1 MFDTTDV
8 LIAGAGPVGLMLA
21 AELRRDGVKVRVIDA
36 HDERVFFVK
45 ALGVTAR
52 TLEIFEDLGIVR
64 EAIDAGVWL
73 TGADT
78 FQDGAPAF
86 SAEVP
91 RGGLPYG
98 ALALAQFETERI
110 LEAALARH
118 GGHVEYGATLA
129 DFTVSADFIDARI
142 QDACGESRTI
152 RCRWLVGCDGAR
164 STVRR
169 QLNVAYEGDQYPQTF
184 MLADV
189 DVEWNLPRGRMY
201 RFNVTGEGDA
211 GSTTLA
217 ALPVRGSAR
226 RYRLSMVLLADDAA
240 RHTLNS
246 TPDFAEIERIM
257 LPILPKGTRLSSMRW
272 SSVYRVSHR
281 IAQHYS
287 HGRVFLAGDAAHIHP
302 PVGGQG
308 MNTGLQDAHNLA
320 WKLALV
326 ARGVA
331 SEALLDSYEAERR
344 PVGLDVVEATSRA
357 LNTVLAHGEIKPA
370 MRETQ
375 LLVGYRGS
383 SAIVADECADM
394 AAELPAPGDRV
405 PEVGGLVQAFV
416 GHAQRLQEH
425 LGRGRHTLVGYL
437 DDDVDGARVA
447 TFDAAVDAWRGA
459 LGTAASAVLIV
470 SPKLAHAASFEPAR
484 EAYRTL
490 SDDAGAFVDAFGAKN
505 GMAWAVRP
513 DGHIGFRSARCAPD
527 SLMAWLRSALH
538 GDHVGLNV
546 SIDRP

>member
-1 MFDTTDV
+1 MLDTTDV

-21 AELRRDGVKVRVIDA
+21 AELRRDGLKARVIDA

-52 TLEIFEDLGIVR
+52 TLEIFEDLDMTR
-64 EAIDAGVWL
+64 DAIDAGVWL

-78 FQDGAPAF
+78 FQDGTLAF
-86 SAEVP
+86 SAEIP
-91 RGGLPYG
+91 REGLPYG
-98 ALALAQFETERI
+98 ALSLAQSETERI
-110 LEAALARH
+110 LEAALARN
-118 GGHVEYGATLA
+118 GGHVEYGATLV
-129 DFTVSADFIDARI
+129 DFTESGDVIDARI
-142 QDACGESRTI
+142 QDACGESRII

-164 STVRR
+164 STVRHR
-169 QLNVAYEGDQYPQTF
+169 LDVAYEGDQYPQTF

-189 DVEWNLPRGRMY
+189 DVDWHLPRGRMY
-201 RFNVTGEGDA
+201 RFNVSGEGGE
-211 GSTTLA
+211 GSTSLA

-226 RYRLSMVLLADDAA
+226 RYRLSMILLPDDAA
-240 RHTLNS
+240 RHTLNA

-257 LPILPKGTRLSSMRW
+257 LPVLPKDTRLSSMRW

-281 IAQHYS
+281 IAQSYAR
-287 HGRVFLAGDAAHIHP
+287 GRVFLAGDAAHIHP

-331 SEALLDSYEAERR
+331 GASLLDSYEAERR
-344 PVGLDVVEATSRA
+344 PVGLDVVESTSRA
-357 LNTVLAHGEIKPA
+357 LNTVLAHGEIKPT

-383 SAIVADECADM
+383 PIVTDECADM
-394 AAELPAPGDRV
+394 ATEWPAPGDRA
-405 PEVGGLVQAFV
+405 PDAGGLVQAFV
-416 GHAQRLQEH
+416 GHAQRLRDH
-425 LGRGRHTLVGYL
+425 LGRGHHTLIGYI
-437 DDDVDGARVA
+437 DDDTDGARIA
-447 TFDAAVDAWRGA
+447 AFDAAVDAWRASLGA
-459 LGTAASAVLIV
+459 AASAVLIV
-470 SPKLAHAASFEPAR
+470 SPELANASAFKPAQ

-490 SDDAGAFVDAFGAKN
+490 SDSEGKFAGAFGAKN

-513 DGHIGFRSARCAPD
+513 DGHIGYRSASCSAEA
-527 SLMAWLRSALH
+527 LIAWL
-538 GDHVGLNV
+538 
-546 SIDRP
+546 DRVLDRKAAR

>member
-1 MFDTTDV
+1 MFDKTDV

-21 AELRRDGVKVRVIDA
+21 AELRRDGVKARVIDA

-52 TLEIFEDLGIVR
+52 TLEIFEDLGIAR
-64 EAIDAGVWL
+64 DAIDAGVWI

-86 SAEVP
+86 SAQVP
-91 RGGLPYG
+91 RAGLPYG
-98 ALALAQFETERI
+98 ALSLAQFETERI
-110 LEAALARH
+110 LEAALARN
-118 GGHVEYGATLA
+118 GGHVEYGATLV
-129 DFTVSADFIDARI
+129 DFTESGDVIDARI
-142 QDACGESRTI
+142 QDACGESRTV

-169 QLNVAYEGDQYPQTF
+169 QLNVGYEGDQYPQTF

-189 DVEWNLPRGRMY
+189 DVDWDLPRGRMY
-201 RFNVTGEGDA
+201 RFNVSGEGGA
-211 GSTTLA
+211 AATTLA

-226 RYRLSMVLLADDAA
+226 RYRLSMVLLPDDAA
-240 RHTLNS
+240 RHGLNS
-246 TPDFAEIERIM
+246 TPDFNEIERIM

-281 IAQHYS
+281 IAQHYAR
-287 HGRVFLAGDAAHIHP
+287 GRVFLAGDAAHIHP

-320 WKLALV
+320 WKLTLA

-331 SEALLDSYEAERR
+331 HEALLDSYEAERR
-344 PVGLDVVEATSRA
+344 PVGLDVVESTSRA

-383 SAIVADECADM
+383 SPIVMDECPDM
-394 AAELPAPGDRV
+394 DAALPTPGDRA
-405 PEVGGLVQAFV
+405 PQAGGLVEAFI
-416 GHAQRLQEH
+416 GHAQRLHDH
-425 LGRGRHTLVGYL
+425 LGRGRHTLIGYL
-437 DDDVDGARVA
+437 DDDADAARIA
-447 TFDAAVDAWRGA
+447 AFDAAVDAWRAA
-459 LGTAASAVLIV
+459 LGPAASAVSIV
-470 SPKLAHAASFEPAR
+470 SPKVANAASFEPAR
-484 EAYRTL
+484 EDYRTL
-490 SDDAGAFVDAFGAKN
+490 SDNAGEFADAFGAKH
-505 GMAWAVRP
+505 GMVWAVRP

-527 SLMAWLRSALH
+527 ALIAWL
-538 GDHVGLNV
+538 
-546 SIDRP
+546 DRVLGRGVTP

>member
-21 AELRRDGVKVRVIDA
+21 AELRRDGVNVRIIDA

-52 TLEIFEDLGIVR
+52 TLEIFEDLGIAR
-64 EAIDAGVWL
+64 DAIDAGVWL

-78 FQDGAPAF
+78 FQDGAPVF
-86 SAEVP
+86 SAEIP
-91 RGGLPYG
+91 RAGLPYG
-98 ALALAQFETERI
+98 ALSLAQFETERI

-118 GGHVEYGATLA
+118 GGHVEYGATLI
-129 DFTVSADFIDARI
+129 DFIEAGDFIDARI
-142 QDACGESRTI
+142 QDACGESRTV

-169 QLNVAYEGDQYPQTF
+169 HLNVAYEGDQYPQTF

-189 DVEWNLPRGRMY
+189 DVDWNLPRGRMY
-201 RFNVTGEGDA
+201 RFNASGEGAA

-226 RYRLSMVLLADDAA
+226 RYRLSMVLLPDDAA

-246 TPDFAEIERIM
+246 TPDFDEIRRIM
-257 LPILPKGTRLSSMRW
+257 LPILPKDTRLSSMRW

-287 HGRVFLAGDAAHIHP
+287 RSRVFLAGDAAHIHP

-320 WKLALV
+320 WKLTLAS
-326 ARGVA
+326 RGLA
-331 SEALLDSYEAERR
+331 SGTLLDSYEAERR
-344 PVGLDVVEATSRA
+344 PVGLDVVESTSRA

-383 SAIVADECADM
+383 SPIVVDECADM
-394 AAELPAPGDRV
+394 AAELPAPGDRA
-405 PEVGGLVQAFV
+405 PQAGGLVEAFI
-416 GHAQRLQEH
+416 GHAQRLHDH
-425 LGRGRHTLVGYL
+425 LGRGRHTLVGYI
-437 DDDVDGARVA
+437 DDAADAARLA
-447 TFDAAVDAWRGA
+447 AFAAAVDAWGDV
-459 LGTAASAVLIV
+459 LGTAARAVLIV
-470 SPKLAHAASFEPAR
+470 SPRAANASSFEPAP

-490 SDDAGAFVDAFGAKN
+490 NDDAGEFAAAFGAKN
-505 GMAWAVRP
+505 GMVWAVRP
-513 DGHIGFRSARCAPD
+513 DGHIGFRSASCSSD
-527 SLMAWLRSALH
+527 TLIAWL
-538 GDHVGLNV
+538 
-546 SIDRP
+546 DRMLGQKTPR

>member
-21 AELRRDGVKVRVIDA
+21 AELRRDGVNVRIVDA
-36 HDERVFFVK
+36 HDERTFFVK

-52 TLEIFEDLGIVR
+52 TLEIFDDLGIAR
-64 EAIDAGVWL
+64 DAIDAGVWL

-78 FQDGAPAF
+78 YQDGAPAF

-91 RGGLPYG
+91 RAGLPYG
-98 ALALAQFETERI
+98 ALSLAQFETERI
-110 LEAALARH
+110 LEAALARN
-118 GGHVEYGATLA
+118 GGHVEYGATLV
-129 DFTVSADFIDARI
+129 DFTESGDTIDAHI
-142 QDACGESRTI
+142 QDACGESRTV

-184 MLADV
+184 MLADLDV
-189 DVEWNLPRGRMY
+189 DWNLPRGRMY
-201 RFNVTGEGDA
+201 RFNVSGQGQAEGGS

-226 RYRLSMVLLADDAA
+226 RYRLSMVLLPDDAA

-246 TPDFAEIERIM
+246 TPDFDEIQRIM
-257 LPILPKGTRLSSMRW
+257 LPVMPKGTRLSSMRW

-281 IAQHYS
+281 IAQHYARS
-287 HGRVFLAGDAAHIHP
+287 RVFLAGDAAHIHP

-308 MNTGLQDAHNLA
+308 MNTGLQDVHNLA
-320 WKLALV
+320 WKLTLAS
-326 ARGVA
+326 RGLA
-331 SEALLDSYEAERR
+331 SQTLLDSYEAERR
-344 PVGLDVVEATSRA
+344 PVGLDVVESTSRA

-383 SAIVADECADM
+383 SPIVADDAADM
-394 AAELPAPGDRV
+394 AAELPAPGDRA
-405 PEVGGLVQAFV
+405 PQAGGLVEAFI
-416 GHAQRLQEH
+416 GHAQRLQDH
-425 LGRGRHTLVGYL
+425 LGRGRHTLVGYI
-437 DDDVDGARVA
+437 DDDAEGARVA
-447 TFDAAVDAWRGA
+447 AFTEAVDAWRVA

-470 SPKLAHAASFEPAR
+470 SPRFASAPSFVPAC

-490 SDDAGAFVDAFGAKN
+490 SDNAGEFADVFGAKN
-505 GMAWAVRP
+505 GMTWVVRP
-513 DGHIGFRSARCAPD
+513 DGHIGFRSASCSART
-527 SLMAWLRSALH
+527 LFAWL
-538 GDHVGLNV
+538 
-546 SIDRP
+546 DRVLGQRAARPL

>member
-52 TLEIFEDLGIVR
+52 TLEIFEDLGIAR
-64 EAIDAGVWL
+64 DAIDAGVWL

-86 SAEVP
+86 GAEVP
-91 RGGLPYG
+91 RAGLPYG
-98 ALALAQFETERI
+98 ALSLAQFETERI
-110 LEAALARH
+110 LEAELARN
-118 GGHVEYGATLA
+118 GGHVEYGATLV
-129 DFTVSADFIDARI
+129 DFTDSGDAIDARI

-189 DVEWNLPRGRMY
+189 DVDWDLQRGRMY
-201 RFNVTGEGDA
+201 RFNVSGEGGA
-211 GSTTLA
+211 GSTALA

-240 RHTLNS
+240 RHTVNS

-257 LPILPKGTRLSSMRW
+257 LPVLPKGTRLSSMRW

-287 HGRVFLAGDAAHIHP
+287 RGRVFLAGDAAHIHP

-320 WKLALV
+320 WKLTLA

-331 SEALLDSYEAERR
+331 GDALLDSYEAERR
-344 PVGLDVVEATSRA
+344 PVGLDVVESTSRA

-383 SAIVADECADM
+383 SPIVADECADM
-394 AAELPAPGDRV
+394 APELPAPGDRA
-405 PEVGGLVQAFV
+405 PQAGGLVEAFI
-416 GHAQRLQEH
+416 GHAQRLHDH
-425 LGRGRHTLVGYL
+425 LGRGRHTLVGYI
-437 DDDVDGARVA
+437 DAAADSARA
-447 TFDAAVDAWRGA
+447 AAFDTAVDAWRAA
-459 LGTAASAVLIV
+459 LGPAASAVLIV
-470 SPKLAHAASFEPAR
+470 SPNVANAASFLPAQ

-490 SDDAGAFVDAFGAKN
+490 SDNAGEFADAFGAKN
-505 GMAWAVRP
+505 GMVWAVRP
-513 DGHIGFRSARCAPD
+513 DGHIGFRSAASSSD
-527 SLMAWLRSALH
+527 ALIAWLDRVL
-538 GDHVGLNV
+538 GKNV
-546 SIDRP
+546 TR

>member
-21 AELRRDGVKVRVIDA
+21 AELRRDGVKARVIDA

-52 TLEIFEDLGIVR
+52 TLEIFEDLGIAR
-64 EAIDAGVWL
+64 DAIDAGVWL

-91 RGGLPYG
+91 RAGLPYG
-98 ALALAQFETERI
+98 ALSLAQFETERI
-110 LEAALARH
+110 LEAALARN
-118 GGHVEYGATLA
+118 GGHVEYGATLV
-129 DFTVSADFIDARI
+129 DFSDAGDAIDVRI
-142 QDACGESRTI
+142 QDACGKNRTI

-169 QLNVAYEGDQYPQTF
+169 QSNIAYEGDQYPQTF

-189 DVEWNLPRGRMY
+189 DVEWGLPRGRMY
-201 RFNVTGEGDA
+201 RFNVSGEGGA

-226 RYRLSMVLLADDAA
+226 RYRLSMVLLPDDAA

-246 TPDFAEIERIM
+246 RPDFAEIERIM

-281 IAQHYS
+281 IAQNYAR
-287 HGRVFLAGDAAHIHP
+287 GRVFLAGDAAHIHP

-320 WKLALV
+320 WKLTLA
-326 ARGVA
+326 ARGIA
-331 SEALLDSYEAERR
+331 NQALLDSYEAERR
-344 PVGLDVVEATSRA
+344 PVGLDVVESTSRA

-375 LLVGYRGS
+375 LLVGYRGGS
-383 SAIVADECADM
+383 PIVADECADM
-394 AAELPAPGDRV
+394 AAELPAPGDRA
-405 PEVGGLVQAFV
+405 PQAGGLVEAFI
-416 GHAQRLQEH
+416 GHAQRLHDH
-425 LGRGRHTLVGYL
+425 LGRGRHTLVAYI
-437 DDDVDGARVA
+437 DDADSARIA
-447 TFDAAVDAWRGA
+447 AFDAAVDAWRTA
-459 LGTAASAVLIV
+459 LGAAANAVLIV
-470 SPKLAHAASFEPAR
+470 SPKVANAASFEPAR

-490 SDDAGAFVDAFGAKN
+490 CDNAGEFADAFGAKH
-505 GMAWAVRP
+505 GMVWAVRP
-513 DGHIGFRSARCAPD
+513 DGHIGFRSASCSSD
-527 SLMAWLRSALH
+527 TLIAWL
-538 GDHVGLNV
+538 
-546 SIDRP
+546 DRVLGSDITR